1 MALSQSD
8 LELLAN
14 NPGRGINLVVNEI
27 EQNWF
32 NGTVQ
37 LNSKS
42 HPFVLSMD
50 LILGTAH
57 GFTNRLLDA
66 VSKNHLR
73 HARNVSELSRNIG
86 DEERYGLFGYP
97 ANSVMQLAMDISTF
111 MELAVDRVVQVGTNS
126 VTYKELLIPKD
137 TVLPVMGYDF
147 SIMNGVRI
155 QYNERNGWGV
165 MYDGETNNPLAPI
178 SSNLLDRVFKQVD
191 DRKYI
196 LINVPVL
203 QLSCLAIENITSNE
217 ASGCKGSYKFTD
229 NLFGVR
235 AFLINDSG
243 MNEIRVSFDQDVFD
257 PLLVTLALDID
268 TVNGKIAYEIP
279 DVYIANGLGRGTVRL
294 YTYTTKGELEKDL
307 TNVSPSKIT
316 PNYQDYTYGQGNLG
330 PYSIPLRNAGGVAW
344 QVIEMVRGG
353 TNPVPFNEMKA
364 RVIAG
369 RQQRGIPITET
380 ALKGTVENSGFS
392 PVKVIDYMTKRTYS
406 LTKELP
412 IQDNKGFFAPMSC
425 FVGSYLASVDDLVN
439 TGVVLDNGTRVT
451 VPHNVLFDVS
461 VPTSRLVNAITMAT
475 YKNMSSEQI
484 VDLLANR
491 TLVYTPFY
499 YVIDTSDK
507 QAVMRTYHL
516 DSPTIDRQTFVDQNP
531 ALGLAVGVGQIAIEH
546 REGGYTITLITQS
559 DSAYRKLTD
568 DQVGVQLSINPVDST
583 STASIAGRLVAVT
596 EGERV
601 FQFDL
606 DSRFDID
613 VNDVMYFNN
622 FFQFGSVQLKT
633 GAKLAP
639 EMTFI
644 FTTKGDKDITKSD
657 IDQKIEQNI
666 FSVPMVGIVETRYQV
681 TFGKRLAN
689 IYSRIRPLVGEAQY
703 KRYDADVPARYK
715 TTTFKR
721 VNGELVFD
729 PVSGEPIKEHAAGD
743 IIIGADGNP
752 VLLYR
757 RDVDIVYENGQP
769 VMLAPRFLK
778 YHWDFIAFDGN
789 YMFSKDDYDIQ
800 FAQDTKNYFV
810 NVITRQLE
818 DFTAV
823 ALDNT
828 VLYYQ
833 PRSKLG
839 YQRVV
844 VNSNYE
850 SVLRQDLSFAVTYY
864 LTEDGYR
871 NPVLREAL
879 ESSTPRQL
887 NEGVY
892 NKKTVSMDALVA
904 RLMANAGSQ
913 VVSAKLSALSGDN
926 TVDVISNTDDL
937 SGFSIRKRLELSSDG
952 LVSVQEDIDIIFL
965 PHDIRMTSTI

>member
-1 MALSQSD
+1 
-8 LELLAN
+8 
-14 NPGRGINLVVNEI
+14 
-27 EQNWF
+27 
-32 NGTVQ
+32 
-37 LNSKS
+37 
-42 HPFVLSMD
+42 
-50 LILGTAH
+50 
-57 GFTNRLLDA
+57 
-66 VSKNHLR
+66 
-73 HARNVSELSRNIG
+73 
-86 DEERYGLFGYP
+86 
-97 ANSVMQLAMDISTF
+97 
-111 MELAVDRVVQVGTNS
+111 
-126 VTYKELLIPKD
+126 
-137 TVLPVMGYDF
+137 
-147 SIMNGVRI
+147 
-155 QYNERNGWGV
+155 
-165 MYDGETNNPLAPI
+165 
-178 SSNLLDRVFKQVD
+178 
-191 DRKYI
+191 
-196 LINVPVL
+196 
-203 QLSCLAIENITSNE
+203 
-217 ASGCKGSYKFTD
+217 
-229 NLFGVR
+229 
-235 AFLINDSG
+235 
-243 MNEIRVSFDQDVFD
+243 
-257 PLLVTLALDID
+257 LDID

-279 DVYIANGLGRGTVRL
+279 DVYIANGLGRGTVRI

-316 PNYQDYTYGQGNLG
+316 PNYQDYSYGQGNLG

-353 TNPVPFNEMKA
+353 TNPVPFNDMKA

-392 PVKVIDYMTKRTYS
+392 PVKVIDYMTQRTYS
-406 LTKELP
+406 VTKELP

-425 FVGSYLASVDDLVN
+425 FVGSYMASVNDLVS

-484 VDLLANR
+484 VDLLASR

-516 DSPTIDRQTFVDQNP
+516 DSPTIDRQTFIDQNP

-546 REGGYTITLITQS
+546 REGGYTITLVTQS
-559 DSAYRKLTD
+559 DSAYRKLTN
-568 DQVGVQLSINPVDST
+568 DQVGVQLSISPVDST
-583 STASIAGRLVAVT
+583 STASIAGQLVAEV

-601 FQFDL
+601 FQFQL

-633 GAKLAP
+633 GSTLST

-644 FTTKGDKDITKSD
+644 FTTKGDKDITRSD
-657 IDQKIEQNI
+657 IDQKIEQGI
-666 FSVPMVGIVETRYQV
+666 FSVPMVGIVETRYQT

-703 KRYDADVPARYK
+703 KRYDADVPARYS
-715 TTTFKR
+715 TTVFKR
-721 VNGELVFD
+721 VDGELVFD
-729 PVSGEPIKEHAAGD
+729 QATGEPIKEHSAGD
-743 IIIGADGNP
+743 IIIGSDGKP

-769 VMLAPRFLK
+769 VMLEPRFLK

-789 YMFSKDDYDIQ
+789 YMFSKDDYDLQ

-818 DFTAV
+818 DFTAQ

-879 ESSTPRQL
+879 EASTPRQL

-965 PHDIRMTSTI
+965 PHDIRMTTTI